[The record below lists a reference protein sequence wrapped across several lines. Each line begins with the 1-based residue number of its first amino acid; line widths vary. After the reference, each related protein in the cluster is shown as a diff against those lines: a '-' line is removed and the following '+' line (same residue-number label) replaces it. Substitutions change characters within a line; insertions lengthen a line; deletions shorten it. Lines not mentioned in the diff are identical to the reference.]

1 MKKSILAFII
11 LPYFIIA
18 QQVGINTQTPTKS
31 LDVNGEL
38 RIRTLPAGAGAD
50 DILSTDANGNVRK
63 ISRSDLNGG
72 ASSGF
77 NNSILGYDPKPVVTR
92 PQPPGAV
99 PGGGTANEL
108 GCKKWAGNNHTYC
121 AYQLSQ
127 GINWFNAFTFGK
139 QMGGYLVTMPNDAE
153 RLWVA
158 TNIVAS
164 GTGYN
169 LGNNIWIG
177 FNKIQR
183 PGNPDRL
190 QWITGE
196 EFRMNW
202 STNPATTE
210 NWFATGE
217 PNNAGGNEGSTH
229 IYNTSGNAERRWND
243 LSGSTTTFTGSDMN
257 QLIIEFNE

>member
-1 MKKSILAFII
+1 MKRSILLFII
-11 LPYFIIA
+11 LPYFSIA
-18 QQVGINTQTPTKS
+18 QVGINTNTPTKAF
-31 LDVNGEL
+31 DINGEL
-38 RIRTLPAGAGAD
+38 RTRTLPQGIATD
-50 DILSTDANGNVRK
+50 DILSADTNGNVRK
-63 ISRSDLNGG
+63 ITRTDISGG
-72 ASSGF
+72 TASGF
-77 NNSILGYDPKPVVTR
+77 NNSILGYDPKPVATR

-99 PGGGTANEL
+99 PGGGTATEI
-108 GCKKWAGNNHTYC
+108 GCKKWTGNNHTYC

-127 GINWFNAFTFGK
+127 GINWFNAYSFGK

-153 RLWVA
+153 RIWVA

-169 LGNNIWIG
+169 LANNIWIG

-217 PNNAGGNEGSTH
+217 PNNSGGTEGSTH
-229 IYNTSGNAERRWND
+229 IYNTTGNAERRWND
-243 LSGSTTTFTGSDMN
+243 LSGATTTFTGSAMN
-257 QLIIEFNE
+257 QLIIEYSE

>member
-1 MKKSILAFII
+1 MKKSILLFII
-11 LPYFIIA
+11 LPYLA
-18 QQVGINTQTPTKS
+18 SAQVGINTTTPTKT
-31 LDVNGEL
+31 LDINGEL
-38 RIRTLPAGAGAD
+38 RTRTLPQGVAAD
-50 DILSTDANGNVRK
+50 DILSADANGNVRK
-63 ISRSDLNGG
+63 IARSDLSGG
-72 ASSGF
+72 TSSGF
-77 NNSILGYDPKPVVTR
+77 NNSILGYDPKPAATR

-99 PGGGTANEL
+99 PGGGTATEL
-108 GCKKWAGNNHTYC
+108 GCKQWAGNNHTYC

-127 GINWFNAFTFGK
+127 GINWFNAYSFGK

-153 RLWVA
+153 RIWVA

-169 LGNNIWIG
+169 LANNIWIG

-217 PNNAGGNEGSTH
+217 PNNSGGTEGSTH
-229 IYNTSGNAERRWND
+229 IYNTAGNAERRWND
-243 LSGSTTTFTGSDMN
+243 LSGATTTFTGSAMN
-257 QLIIEFNE
+257 QLIIEFSE

>member
-1 MKKSILAFII
+1 MKKSILLFII
-11 LPYFIIA
+11 FPYFA
-18 QQVGINTQTPTKS
+18 SAQVGINTTAPTKT
-31 LDVNGEL
+31 LDINGEL
-38 RIRTLPAGAGAD
+38 RTRTLPQGTAAD
-50 DILSTDANGNVRK
+50 DILSADTNGNVRK
-63 ISRSDLNGG
+63 IARTDLSGG
-72 ASSGF
+72 TASGF
-77 NNSILGYDPKPVVTR
+77 NNSILGYDPIPVATR
-92 PQPPGAV
+92 PQPPGSV
-99 PGGGTANEL
+99 PGGGTATEL
-108 GCKKWAGNNHTYC
+108 GCKKWTGNNHTYC

-127 GINWFNAFTFGK
+127 GINWFNAYSFGK

-153 RLWVA
+153 RIWVA

-169 LGNNIWIG
+169 LTNNIWIG

-217 PNNAGGNEGSTH
+217 PNNSGGTEGSTH
-229 IYNTSGNAERRWND
+229 IYNAAGNAERRWND
-243 LSGSTTTFTGSDMN
+243 LSGATTTFTGSAMN
-257 QLIIEFNE
+257 QLIIEFSE

>member
-1 MKKSILAFII
+1 MKKSILAFIV
-11 LPYFIIA
+11 LPYFISA
-18 QQVGINTQTPTKS
+18 QIGINTITPTKS
-31 LDVNGEL
+31 LDNNGEL
-38 RIRTLPAGAGAD
+38 RVRTLPQGATND
-50 DILSTDANGNVRK
+50 DILSADTNGNVRK
-63 ISRSDLNGG
+63 ISRNDLST

-77 NNSILGYDPKPVVTR
+77 NNTILGYDPKPVATR

-99 PGGGTANEL
+99 PGGGTATEL
-108 GCKKWAGNNHTYC
+108 GCKKWSVNNHTYC

-127 GINWFNAFTFGK
+127 GINWFNAFSFGK
-139 QMGGYLVTMPNDAE
+139 QMGGYLVTMPSDAE
-153 RLWVA
+153 RIWVA

-190 QWITGE
+190 QWISGE

-217 PNNAGGNEGSTH
+217 PNNAGGTEGSTH
-229 IYNTSGNAERRWND
+229 IYNTSGNTERRWND
-243 LSGSTTTFTGSDMN
+243 LSGSTTTFTGSAMN

>member
-1 MKKSILAFII
+1 
-11 LPYFIIA
+11 
-18 QQVGINTQTPTKS
+18 
-31 LDVNGEL
+31 
-38 RIRTLPAGAGAD
+38 
-50 DILSTDANGNVRK
+50 
-63 ISRSDLNGG
+63 
-72 ASSGF
+72 
-77 NNSILGYDPKPVVTR
+77 
-92 PQPPGAV
+92 
-99 PGGGTANEL
+99 
-108 GCKKWAGNNHTYC
+108 
-121 AYQLSQ
+121 
-127 GINWFNAFTFGK
+127 
-139 QMGGYLVTMPNDAE
+139 MGGYLITMPNDAE

>member
-1 MKKSILAFII
+1 MKSLISIFII
-11 LPYFIIA
+11 LPCFAYA
-18 QQVGINTQTPTKS
+18 QVGINTNTPTKT
-31 LDVNGEL
+31 LDINGEL
-38 RIRTLPAGAGAD
+38 RTRSLPQGTAAD
-50 DILSTDANGNVRK
+50 DILSTDTNGNVRK
-63 ISRSDLNGG
+63 IARTDLSSGS
-72 ASSGF
+72 ASGF
-77 NNSILGYDPKPVVTR
+77 NNSILGYDPKPVATR

-99 PGGGTANEL
+99 PGGGTATEL

-121 AYQLSQ
+121 AYQLTQ
-127 GINWFNAFTFGK
+127 GINWFNAYSFGK

-153 RLWVA
+153 RVWVA

-169 LGNNIWIG
+169 LANNIWIG

-217 PNNAGGNEGSTH
+217 PNNSGGTEGSTH
-229 IYNTSGNAERRWND
+229 IYNTAGNTERRWND
-243 LSGSTTTFTGSDMN
+243 LSGSTTTFTGSAMN
-257 QLIIEFNE
+257 QLIIEYNE